1 MNVQVQNVPK
11 PPNEIFMLSWLQA
24 DGHSKITEYQPQV
37 SIKLVSVPTAYG
49 CDFGTRLDLSVRDKD
64 TNQAYISSPR
74 PVITFVSILLP
85 TVM

>member
-1 MNVQVQNVPK
+1 MSQS

-24 DGHSKITEYQPQV
+24 DESFKDYRVPTSSLHCN
-37 SIKLVSVPTAYG
+37 LLSVPTAYG

-74 PVITFVSILLP
+74 PVIIFVSILLT